1 MRRVWV
7 AAIACAMLA
16 GCGPQKPRVDLR
28 ALAIA
33 DLARADDRLL
43 AGCYACLIDARDIYA
58 GLLTGPAAALAAT
71 RQFEADLLIVLR
83 EQELTIDTT
92 KSMARLEADGA
103 GLPAEYG
110 VPRILKRLSSL
121 LPFATGLSDA
131 GYVDFIKAHRDEGAT
146 ADDDLRWLAQ
156 TPLFAPV
163 RDYVA
168 LSIRCNPIY
177 RASDAPASTT
187 ETPPPDADP
196 PLLAY
201 RRATCIGAKGFD
213 ALRALYELHPD
224 LAEAAFFVAL
234 NAPQGNG
241 PTGEKRTLAKAAY
254 AVFPQS
260 PAVTYA
266 MAVITHSAGS
276 CRDALPYYNETLAL
290 QTRHESAQLGRT
302 TCLSVLGRSDEAIEA
317 ATQLIGWQST
327 KQLEAYYWRAHN
339 ERVQQHLD
347 RARADIDESKRRG
360 RTQENLTLA
369 GVIEYEQGD
378 LAPALEDLGLAWTLS
393 SERNC
398 TAAWYQGLVHVKREA
413 WTEAGEAFS
422 RDVGCFAANVRED
435 RAGLASME
443 AHTELDADFRAS
455 QIAAFKAAIV
465 EDERQ
470 RRASAL
476 NSAAAFAS
484 GGTIDHVR
492 ELLDIAALEPSFA
505 DQIATL
511 KAYLDERA
519 AEDAAPAS
527 PSSGAHTRAP
537 IQ

>member
-7 AAIACAMLA
+7 AAAACAMLA

-28 ALAIA
+28 ALAMA

-43 AGCYACLIDARDIYA
+43 AGCYACLVEARDIYA
-58 GLLTGPAAALAAT
+58 GLLTGPAAALAAP
-71 RQFEADLLIVLR
+71 RQFDADLLIALR

-92 KSMARLEADGA
+92 QSVARLDADGA
-103 GLPAEYG
+103 ALPPEYG
-110 VPRILKRLSSL
+110 VPRILKRVASL

-131 GYVDFIKAHRDEGAT
+131 GYLAFMKAHREDGET
-146 ADDDLRWLAQ
+146 ADDDLRWLALA
-156 TPLFAPV
+156 PLFAPV
-163 RDYVA
+163 RDYFA

-177 RASDAPASTT
+177 RVGDTPASTT
-187 ETPPPDADP
+187 ETPPPADDP

-201 RRATCIGAKGFD
+201 RRATCAGAKGVD
-213 ALRALYELHPD
+213 ALKALYEQHPE

-234 NAPQGNG
+234 NTPPGNG

-254 AVFPQS
+254 AAFPQS

-266 MAVITHSAGS
+266 IAIITHTAGS
-276 CRDALPYYNETLAL
+276 CRDALPYYDETLAL
-290 QTRHESAQLGRT
+290 QARHESAQLGRT
-302 TCLSVLGRSDEAIEA
+302 ACLSALGRSDAAIAA

-327 KQLEAYYWRAHN
+327 KQLEAYYWRAYN

-347 RARADIDESKRRG
+347 RARADIEESKRHG

-378 LAPALEDLGLAWTLS
+378 LPPALEDLGLAWTLS

-398 TAAWYQGLVHVKREA
+398 TAAWYQGLVHVRREA
-413 WTEAGEAFS
+413 WTEAGEAFN

-435 RAGLASME
+435 RAGLASMD

-470 RRASAL
+470 RRASSL

-505 DQIATL
+505 DQIAKL
-511 KAYLDERA
+511 KAYLDARA
-519 AEDAAPAS
+519 ADDAAPAPS
-527 PSSGAHTRAP
+527 SSGARTRAP

>member
-7 AAIACAMLA
+7 AAVACAMLA
-16 GCGPQKPRVDLR
+16 GCGPQKPRVDRR

-33 DLARADDRLL
+33 DLARADGRLL
-43 AGCYACLIDARDIYA
+43 AGCYACLIEARDIYA

-103 GLPAEYG
+103 DLPAEYG

-121 LPFATGLSDA
+121 VPFATGLSDA
-131 GYVDFIKAHRDEGAT
+131 GYDAFLVAHRDEGLT
-146 ADDDLRWLAQ
+146 AGDDLQWLSQ
-156 TPLFAPV
+156 SPLFAPV
-163 RDYVA
+163 RDYFAV
-168 LSIRCNPIY
+168 SIRCNPIS
-177 RASDAPASTT
+177 RLGDARDAA
-187 ETPPPDADP
+187 ETPPPDDDP

-201 RRATCIGAKGFD
+201 RRATCIGAKGLD
-213 ALRALYELHPD
+213 ALRALYEPHPD

-234 NAPQGNG
+234 NAPQGSG

-260 PAVTYA
+260 PAVIYA

-302 TCLSVLGRSDEAIEA
+302 TCLSVIGRSDEAIEA
-317 ATQLIGWQST
+317 ATQLIGWNST
-327 KQLEAYYWRAHN
+327 KQVEAYYWRAYN

-347 RARADIDESKRRG
+347 RARADIEESKRRG

-378 LAPALEDLGLAWTLS
+378 FPPALEDLGLAWALS
-393 SERNC
+393 KGRDC
-398 TAAWYQGLVHVKREA
+398 TAVWYQGLVHVKREA
-413 WTEAGEAFS
+413 WTDAGEAFN

-435 RAGLASME
+435 RAGLASMD

-511 KAYLDERA
+511 KAYLDTRA
-519 AEDAAPAS
+519 AEDAAPES
-527 PSSGAHTRAP
+527 PSSGAHERPP

>member
-7 AAIACAMLA
+7 AAAACAMLA

-28 ALAIA
+28 ALAMA
-33 DLARADDRLL
+33 DLARADDRLR
-43 AGCYACLIDARDIYA
+43 AGCYACLIEARDIYA

-71 RQFEADLLIVLR
+71 RQFDADLLIVLR

-92 KSMARLEADGA
+92 KSIARLEADGA
-103 GLPAEYG
+103 ALPPEYD
-110 VPRILKRLSSL
+110 VPRILERVASL
-121 LPFATGLSDA
+121 LPLATGLSDA
-131 GYVDFIKAHRDEGAT
+131 GYAT
-146 ADDDLRWLAQ
+146 FMRTYRAKGETAGDDLQWLAQ
-156 TPLFAPV
+156 APLFAPV
-163 RDYVA
+163 RDYFA
-168 LSIRCNPIY
+168 LSIRCNPIS
-177 RASDAPASTT
+177 RLGDARDSV
-187 ETPPPDADP
+187 EGPPPDDDP

-201 RRATCIGAKGFD
+201 RRATCAGANGFD
-213 ALRALYELHPD
+213 ALRTLHAQHAD

-276 CRDALPYYNETLAL
+276 CRDALPYYDETLAL
-290 QTRHESAQLGRT
+290 QARHEGAQLGRT
-302 TCLSVLGRSDEAIEA
+302 TCLSVTGRSDEAIEA
-317 ATQLIGWQST
+317 ATELIGWNST
-327 KQLEAYYWRAHN
+327 KQVEAYYWRAYN
-339 ERVQQHLD
+339 EHVQQHLD
-347 RARADIDESKRRG
+347 RARTDIEESKRRG

-378 LAPALEDLGLAWTLS
+378 YPPALEDLGLAWTLS
-393 SERNC
+393 RERNC

-413 WTEAGEAFS
+413 WTDAGDAFN

-455 QIAAFKAAIV
+455 QMAAFKAAIV

-476 NSAAAFAS
+476 NGAAAFAS
-484 GGTIDHVR
+484 SGTLDHVH

-505 DQIATL
+505 EPIATL
-511 KAYLDERA
+511 KAYLDARA
-519 AEDAAPAS
+519 AEDAAAAA
-527 PSSGAHTRAP
+527 PSGGARGRAP

>member
-1 MRRVWV
+1 
-7 AAIACAMLA
+7 MLA
-16 GCGPQKPRVDLR
+16 GCGPQQPRVDLR
-28 ALAIA
+28 ALAMA

-43 AGCYACLIDARDIYA
+43 AGCYACLVEARDTYA
-58 GLLTGPAAALAAT
+58 GLLTGPASALAVA
-71 RQFEADLLIVLR
+71 RQFDADLLIVLR

-92 KSMARLEADGA
+92 TSVARLEADGA
-103 GLPAEYG
+103 ALPAEYD
-110 VPRILKRLSSL
+110 VPRILKRVSSL

-131 GYVDFIKAHRDEGAT
+131 GYLDFIKAHRDEGGT
-146 ADDDLRWLAQ
+146 ADEDLRWLAQ

-163 RDYVA
+163 RDYLA

-177 RASDAPASTT
+177 RASDTSVLVDTTSPAG
-187 ETPPPDADP
+187 DP

-201 RRATCIGAKGFD
+201 RRATCGGAHGVD
-213 ALRALYELHPD
+213 ALRTLYTQHPD
-224 LAEAAFFVAL
+224 LAEAAFFVGL
-234 NAPQGNG
+234 NMPQGNG

-254 AVFPQS
+254 AAFPQS
-260 PAVTYA
+260 AAVTYA

-276 CRDALPYYNETLAL
+276 CRDALPYYDETLAL
-290 QTRHESAQLGRT
+290 QARHESAQLGRT
-302 TCLSVLGRSDEAIEA
+302 ACLSALGRSDEAIAA
-317 ATQLIGWQST
+317 ATALIGWHST
-327 KQLEAYYWRAHN
+327 KQVEGYYWRAYN

-347 RARADIDESKRRG
+347 RARADIEESKRHG

-378 LAPALEDLGLAWTLS
+378 VAPALEDLGLAWTLS

-413 WTEAGEAFS
+413 WAEAGEAFN

-435 RAGLASME
+435 RAGLASMD

-455 QIAAFKAAIV
+455 QMAAFKAAIV

-505 DQIATL
+505 DQIAKL
-511 KAYLDERA
+511 EAYLDARA
-519 AEDAAPAS
+519 AEDAAPAP
-527 PSSGAHTRAP
+527 PSSGARPRAP

>member
-1 MRRVWV
+1 
-7 AAIACAMLA
+7 MLA

-28 ALAIA
+28 ALAMA

-43 AGCYACLIDARDIYA
+43 AGCYACLVEARDIYA
-58 GLLTGPAAALAAT
+58 GLLTGPAAELART

-83 EQELTIDTT
+83 EQELTIDTA

-103 GLPAEYG
+103 ALPAEYD

-131 GYVDFIKAHRDEGAT
+131 GYDAFLAAHRAEGLT
-146 ADDDLRWLAQ
+146 AGEDLQWLPQ
-156 TPLFAPV
+156 SPLFAPV
-163 RDYVA
+163 RDYFAV
-168 LSIRCNPIY
+168 SIRCNPIS
-177 RASDAPASTT
+177 RLGDARDSA
-187 ETPPPDADP
+187 ETPPADDP

-201 RRATCIGAKGFD
+201 RRATCGGAKGLD
-213 ALRALYELHPD
+213 ALKALYAQHQD
-224 LAEAAFFVAL
+224 FAEAAFFVAL
-234 NAPQGNG
+234 NTPPQMNG

-266 MAVITHSAGS
+266 VAIITHAAGS
-276 CRDALPYYNETLAL
+276 CRDALPYYDGTLAL
-290 QTRHESAQLGRT
+290 QPRHENAQLGRT
-302 TCLSVLGRSDEAIEA
+302 ACLSAIGRSDEAIAA
-317 ATQLIGWQST
+317 ATALIDWHST
-327 KQLEAYYWRAHN
+327 KQLEAYYWRAYN

-347 RARADIDESKRRG
+347 RARADIDESKRHG

-378 LAPALEDLGLAWTLS
+378 LAPALDDLGLAWTLS
-393 SERNC
+393 SGRNC

-413 WTEAGEAFS
+413 WAQAGEAFN

-443 AHTELDADFRAS
+443 AHTELDADFRTS

-492 ELLDIAALEPSFA
+492 ELLDIAALEPAFA
-505 DQIATL
+505 DQIAKL
-511 KAYLDERA
+511 NAYLDARA
-519 AEDAAPAS
+519 AEDAAPAP
-527 PSSGAHTRAP
+527 PSSGARTPAP

>member
-7 AAIACAMLA
+7 AAAACAMLA
-16 GCGPQKPRVDLR
+16 GCGPHKPRVDLR
-28 ALAIA
+28 ALAMA

-43 AGCYACLIDARDIYA
+43 AGCYACLIEARDIYA
-58 GLLTGPAAALAAT
+58 GLLKGPMASLAAT

-83 EQELTIDTT
+83 EKELTIDTT
-92 KSMARLEADGA
+92 SSMARLEADGA
-103 GLPAEYG
+103 GLSAEYD
-110 VPRILKRLSSL
+110 VPRILARVSSL

-131 GYVDFIKAHRDEGAT
+131 GYDAFLVAHRGEGLT
-146 ADDDLRWLAQ
+146 AGDDLQWLSQ
-156 TPLFAPV
+156 SPLFAPV

-168 LSIRCNPIY
+168 VSIRCNPIS
-177 RASDAPASTT
+177 RLGDAREAA
-187 ETPPPDADP
+187 ETPSPADDP

-201 RRATCIGAKGFD
+201 RRATCLGAKGLD
-213 ALRALYELHPD
+213 TLKALFEQHHD
-224 LAEAAFFVAL
+224 FAEAAFFVAL
-234 NAPQGNG
+234 NTPAQMNG
-241 PTGEKRTLAKAAY
+241 PTSEKRTLAKAAY
-254 AVFPQS
+254 AVLPQS

-266 MAVITHSAGS
+266 VAIITHAAGS
-276 CRDALPYYNETLAL
+276 CRDALPHYDETLAL
-290 QTRHESAQLGRT
+290 QARHEGAQLGRT

-327 KQLEAYYWRAHN
+327 KQLEAYYWRAYN
-339 ERVQQHLD
+339 ERIQQRLD
-347 RARADIDESKRRG
+347 RARTDIDESKRRG

-378 LAPALEDLGLAWTLS
+378 LPPALEDLSMAWALS
-393 SERNC
+393 KGRDC

-413 WTEAGEAFS
+413 WAEAGEAFN

-435 RAGLASME
+435 QAGLASME

-455 QIAAFKAAIV
+455 QIASFKAAIV
-465 EDERQ
+465 ADERQ

-476 NSAAAFAS
+476 NGAAAFTSA
-484 GGTIDHVR
+484 GALEHVR

-519 AEDAAPAS
+519 AEDAKPTSAG
-527 PSSGAHTRAP
+527 GARGRAP